1 MTRLSSLIILSATAI
16 ALSSPALAKTSI
28 QKGENLCKAE
38 IAKLEPAPKSVRVDK
53 EGAKASNATFVF
65 DVKARNAENAS
76 VKLTCTVDR
85 DTDTASVAL
94 LSPLADQ
101 QQQAAQ

>member
-53 EGAKASNATFVF
+53 EGAKASNASFVF
-65 DVKARNAENAS
+65 DVKARDATNES
-76 VKLTCTVDR
+76 IKLTCTVDR
-85 DTDTASVAL
+85 ETDTATVAL
-94 LSPLADQ
+94 LSADT
-101 QQQAAQ
+101 QQQASK

>member
-65 DVKARNAENAS
+65 DVKARNASNDS
-76 VKLTCTVDR
+76 IKLSCTVDR

-94 LSPLADQ
+94 LSTLDQ

>member
-28 QKGENLCKAE
+28 QKGENLCKSE
-38 IAKLEPAPKSVRVDK
+38 VAKLEPAPKSVRVDK
-53 EGAKASNATFVF
+53 EGARASNDTFVF

-76 VKLTCTVDR
+76 IKMTCTVDR
-85 DTDTASVAL
+85 ENDTASVAL
-94 LSPLADQ
+94 LSPLGDQ

>member
-38 IAKLEPAPKSVRVDK
+38 IAKLDPAPKSVRVDK
-53 EGAKASNATFVF
+53 EGARASNATFVF
-65 DVKARNAENAS
+65 DVKARDAANAS
-76 VKLTCTVDR
+76 IKLNCTVDR
-85 DTDTASVAL
+85 ENDTATVAL
-94 LSPLADQ
+94 LSADS
-101 QQQAAQ
+101 QQQASQ

>member
-38 IAKLEPAPKSVRVDK
+38 IAKLQPTPKSVRIDK
-53 EGAKASNATFVF
+53 EGAKASNAAFVF
-65 DVKARNAENAS
+65 DVKARADDDS
-76 VKLTCTVDR
+76 PVKLTCTVDR
-85 DTDTASVAL
+85 EKDTASVAHA
-94 LSPLADQ
+94 SE
-101 QQQAAQ
+101 

>member
-1 MTRLSSLIILSATAI
+1 MTRLSSLIILSATAL

-38 IAKLEPAPKSVRVDK
+38 IAKLEPAPKSPRVDK

-65 DVKARNAENAS
+65 DVKARSANGDS

-85 DTDTASVAL
+85 ETDTASVAL
-94 LSPLADQ
+94 LSPLGNQ

>member
-28 QKGENLCKAE
+28 QKGENLCKTE
-38 IAKLEPAPKSVRVDK
+38 IAKLQPAPKSVRVDK
-53 EGAKASNATFVF
+53 EGAKASNAAFVF
-65 DVKARNAENAS
+65 DVKARGADDAS
-76 VKLTCTVDR
+76 IKLTCTVDR
-85 DTDTASVAL
+85 ETDTASVAL
-94 LSPLADQ
+94 LSPLGDQ